1 MLSEYQPPEQRLCA
15 PSYPPGAVRRCLG
28 LQMGEQPEFMKGDL
42 VSYMDDG
49 GTMGIVVESR
59 QEQLKLPFVYTIR
72 WLRPYEI
79 YGKTIIEDEVYA
91 DRLKLLA
98 RVKK

>member
-1 MLSEYQPPEQRLCA
+1 MRGRL
-15 PSYPPGAVRRCLG
+15 G
-28 LQMGEQPEFMKGDL
+28 GEVGKKAKFVKGDL

-49 GTMGIVVESR
+49 GTLGIVVNSP
-59 QEQLKLPFVYTIR
+59 QPQLKLPFLYTIK

-79 YGKTIIEDEVYA
+79 YGKIVAEDEVYA

-98 RVKK
+98 RINK

>member
-1 MLSEYQPPEQRLCA
+1 MGKTA
-15 PSYPPGAVRRCLG
+15 KFVR
-28 LQMGEQPEFMKGDL
+28 GDL
-42 VSYMDDG
+42 VCYMDDG
-49 GTMGIVVESR
+49 GTMGIVVDSR
-59 QEQLKLPFVYTIR
+59 RTQLKLPFIYTIK

-79 YGKTIIEDEVYA
+79 YGKIVSEDEVYA